1 MGSDPSSELITVAR
15 RGRGIRIG
23 QTEACAHCRGGI
35 DPIGEPH
42 GPRWAGELW
51 EGAS

>member
-23 QTEACAHCRGGI
+23 QTGLCPLQGW
-35 DPIGEPH
+35 D
-42 GPRWAGELW
+42 
-51 EGAS
+51 